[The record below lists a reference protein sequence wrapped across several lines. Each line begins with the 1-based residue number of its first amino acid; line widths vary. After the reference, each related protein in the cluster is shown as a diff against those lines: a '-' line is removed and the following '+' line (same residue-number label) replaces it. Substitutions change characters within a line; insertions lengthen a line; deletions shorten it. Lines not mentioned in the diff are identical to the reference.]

1 MQEAWLQL
9 RCPDCDKHWEATPT
23 DLPSPDT
30 PFICDDCSEER
41 SLSEFMKTTRDL
53 ELLREFHT

>member
-9 RCPDCDKHWEATPT
+9 QCPDCDKHWEAAAA

-30 PFICDDCSEER
+30 EFECDGCEVLR
-41 SLSEFMKTTRDL
+41 PLSEFMKTARDL
-53 ELLREFHT
+53 EVLRSFQA